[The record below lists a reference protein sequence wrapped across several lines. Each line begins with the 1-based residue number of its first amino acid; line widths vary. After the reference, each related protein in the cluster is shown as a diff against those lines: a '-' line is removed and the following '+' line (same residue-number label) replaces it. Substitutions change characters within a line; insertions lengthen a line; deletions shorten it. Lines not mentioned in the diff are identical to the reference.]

1 MIWAFPSVGLSVTIF
16 LFVIHKKDFLFN
28 PLRKRS
34 LNMENYQKILRKDFM
49 NFFRDTEKLNELTP
63 DDRVEI
69 FRTILLGSS
78 DLTMD
83 LLNKILGDY
92 SVDNLEVIELN
103 NGEK

>member
-1 MIWAFPSVGLSVTIF
+1 M
-16 LFVIHKKDFLFN
+16 K
-28 PLRKRS
+28 
-34 LNMENYQKILRKDFM
+34 NYQKISREDFM

-78 DLTMD
+78 DITMD
-83 LLNKILGDY
+83 LLNEILGDY
-92 SVDNLEVIELN
+92 SVDNLEVIEIN

>member
-1 MIWAFPSVGLSVTIF
+1 
-16 LFVIHKKDFLFN
+16 
-28 PLRKRS
+28 
-34 LNMENYQKILRKDFM
+34 MENYQKISREDFM

-78 DLTMD
+78 DFSKD
-83 LLNKILGDY
+83 LLNEILGDY
-92 SVDNLEVIELN
+92 CVDNLEVIDRN

>member
-1 MIWAFPSVGLSVTIF
+1 MEDYRKISRED
-16 LFVIHKKDFLFN
+16 FV
-28 PLRKRS
+28 
-34 LNMENYQKILRKDFM
+34 

-78 DLTMD
+78 DFSKD
-83 LLNKILGDY
+83 LLNEILGDY
-92 SVDNLEVIELN
+92 SVDNLEVIEIN

>member
-1 MIWAFPSVGLSVTIF
+1 MG
-16 LFVIHKKDFLFN
+16 
-28 PLRKRS
+28 
-34 LNMENYQKILRKDFM
+34 NYQKISREDFM

-78 DLTMD
+78 DLTVD
-83 LLNKILGDY
+83 LLNEILGDY
-92 SVDNLEVIELN
+92 CVDNIEVIERN